1 MQELS
6 LFYDRRF
13 DCAPRETGPLYQ
25 LKVGFTSPHTLALE
39 CVPPGS
45 RVLDLGCSGGYMGSL
60 LRRQKRCHVSGVD
73 IEPPVEGS
81 LDEFRTH
88 DLNSGPPKMEAGQYD
103 VVLLLDVIEHLS
115 RPEAFLEEL
124 RKSLALNP
132 SAELVVSTANV
143 GCWITRIMLL
153 LGQFNYGKRG
163 ILDLTH
169 TRLFTFASLR
179 RALEQAA
186 FTVIET
192 RGVPGPFPLALGDNA
207 FSHMLVRVSQL
218 LIHVSRGLFAYQ
230 IFMRVKAQPTLE
242 SLLAS
247 ARDQSHVRVRVIEST
262 GSDDADALQLALK
275 VAHGFGTAGDRGAFA
290 LQAGK

>member
-1 MQELS
+1 
-6 LFYDRRF
+6 
-13 DCAPRETGPLYQ
+13 
-25 LKVGFTSPHTLALE
+25 
-39 CVPPGS
+39 
-45 RVLDLGCSGGYMGSL
+45 MGSL
-60 LRRQKRCHVSGVD
+60 LRSRKRCHVSGVD

-81 LDEFRTH
+81 LDEFRAH
-88 DLNSGPPKMEAGQYD
+88 DLNSGLPKIEAGQYD
-103 VVLLLDVIEHLS
+103 VVLLLDVIEHLT

-124 RKSLALNP
+124 RQALALNP
-132 SAELVVSTANV
+132 STELVISTANV

-192 RGVPGPFPLALGDNA
+192 RGVPAPFPLALGDHA
-207 FSHMLVRVSQL
+207 FARMLVRVNQHF
-218 LIHVSRGLFAYQ
+218 IHVSRGLFAYQ

-247 ARDQSHVRVRVIEST
+247 ARDQSHVRARIIEST
-262 GSDDADALQLALK
+262 GTDDADAFQLALS
-275 VAHGFGTAGDRGAFA
+275 VSHVGAGGTFA
-290 LQAGK
+290 LQAGE